1 MRTVTKTATVSL
13 HANHY
18 RVDAGL
24 VGYRVELRYDPTD
37 LTRIAVY
44 HHDAWRGDATPE
56 RIGVHVDPK
65 LAAQAQPESGP
76 ATGINYLE
84 AVAADHAA
92 KLPDGLTYHQP
103 PLPFDHPEDP
113 EDGDEASAP
122 ASPTPPPTPSSQEAS
137 L

>member
-1 MRTVTKTATVSL
+1 MSL
-13 HANHY
+13 HPNHY

-37 LTRIAVY
+37 LTRVAVY
-44 HHDAWRGDATPE
+44 HHNAWRGDATPE

-65 LAAQAQPESGP
+65 LRAQAQPEPGP

-92 KLPDGLTYHQP
+92 KLRDGLTYHQP
-103 PLPFDHPEDP
+103 PLPFDHPD
-113 EDGDEASAP
+113 DGDDGPSVP
-122 ASPTPPPTPSSQEAS
+122 ASPIPTPPLTPSSQGAS